1 MPRQYVTFSVNP
13 KKRGAGVRAQLA
25 RKKHLIYLF
34 FNKTNT
40 TNDGKR
46 YNTIAGTKVF
56 MTTPNLFYANPYL
69 FYTEN
74 ILKPGQIQSARRQL
88 LKIAGGNHGIA
99 KVLINNAIN
108 ARDAELKSGKLPAGT
123 IDTHKAQ
130 LKRYENWRNI
140 LGNVAVDNRPK
151 KNNILQAQINANRNL
166 QKYFKINENMYT
178 KIVSHQAT
186 TSIPKHKR
194 IYNQNPK
201 VKTARTVI
209 QTQKR
214 YVTFPKVKAQIRAA
228 SNAATTL
235 LRRTPGTQ
243 AYSRALLNLERKTA
257 IANSSS
263 RKL

>member
-1 MPRQYVTFSVNP
+1 
-13 KKRGAGVRAQLA
+13 
-25 RKKHLIYLF
+25 
-34 FNKTNT
+34 
-40 TNDGKR
+40 
-46 YNTIAGTKVF
+46 
-56 MTTPNLFYANPYL
+56 
-69 FYTEN
+69 
-74 ILKPGQIQSARRQL
+74 
-88 LKIAGGNHGIA
+88 
-99 KVLINNAIN
+99 
-108 ARDAELKSGKLPAGT
+108 
-123 IDTHKAQ
+123 
-130 LKRYENWRNI
+130 
-140 LGNVAVDNRPK
+140 
-151 KNNILQAQINANRNL
+151 
-166 QKYFKINENMYT
+166 MYT

-243 AYSRALLNLERKTA
+243 AYSRAILNLERKKA